1 MSILKKPIIS
11 EKATAKSEKLSQYTF
26 KVDVNADKA
35 AIKAVVEKMYGVK
48 VKGVS
53 TMRYAGKKMVRFTT
67 KGVNSG
73 RKPSFK
79 KAIVT
84 LKEGQTINFFESV

>member
-11 EKATAKSEKLSQYTF
+11 EKATAKSEKLGQYTF
-26 KVDVNADKA
+26 KVDVNADKS
-35 AIKAVVEKMYGVK
+35 AIKALIEKMYNVN
-48 VKGVS
+48 VVGVS

-67 KGVNSG
+67 KGVNTG

-84 LKEGQTINFFESV
+84 LKAGQSINFFESV